1 MPLNQDRFI
10 IKSRSRPDETQTIHP
25 PANIIYDRYVRH
37 FIVSFHDILIL
48 LAIPLSLCYTCV
60 VLFALKLEI
69 DRDKLI
75 DRCQV
80 KIDRK
85 AIARFSIFSFIYSSF
100 YFFSPRILTRDGDAR
115 PIFERLPS
123 RGIRERI
130 ARRVTNPCRH
140 LSVHLRADGRRAS
153 ASSAAISPRDA
164 ILSRDRKI
172 SARNE
177 TGFAQMSMKCQTHA
191 AHVD

>member
-48 LAIPLSLCYTCV
+48 LAISLPSYYAYV
-60 VLFALKLEI
+60 VALKLE
-69 DRDKLI
+69 I

-85 AIARFSIFSFIYSSF
+85 AIARFFLSFILLF
-100 YFFSPRILTRDGDAR
+100 IFLFSAN
-115 PIFERLPS
+115 S
-123 RGIRERI
+123 H
-130 ARRVTNPCRH
+130 A
-140 LSVHLRADGRRAS
+140 GR
-153 ASSAAISPRDA
+153 
-164 ILSRDRKI
+164 
-172 SARNE
+172 
-177 TGFAQMSMKCQTHA
+177 
-191 AHVD
+191 